1 MHGHTSILLVFA
13 LVFFVIATL
22 IRLEGPAPVA
32 GSPWYAGRIGFHF
45 GWAGLAC
52 WVASLIFS

>member
-1 MHGHTSILLVFA
+1 MNVLLVFA
-13 LVFFVIATL
+13 FVFFVIATFINL
-22 IRLEGPAPVA
+22 GGPAPAA

-52 WVASLIFS
+52 WVGSLLFK